1 MKSLK
6 VIVLSILFLI
16 PGTMLWAQEL
26 NEKFSMTTQIFLNEM
41 KQKKEQGTIVP
52 RRLPGRKHPGT
63 KMPKVRRFVA
73 SPDTVGNTVYI
84 SCFIHLKNANN
95 LSELQSLGVDVEETF
110 DGLNFITAR
119 VPVGQLDALA
129 ALDNVTKIK
138 VAQQMRPSTDY
149 ARQKTN
155 VDDLLTQS
163 AEAAA
168 MGITDKYDGT
178 GVVLGVIDT
187 GIDFQHIAFK
197 DKDGNSRIK
206 RAYVYNGSS
215 AQEYTSITST
225 APTTDDT
232 SEDHGT
238 HTATT
243 AGGSSVIVNGTNVTV
258 TDNHANATYGGIAPG
273 ADLYLA
279 GINGLSDT
287 YLSNALKK
295 MVTYADDQGKPLVVS
310 NSWGSGW
317 GPRDGTGDW
326 ATLVGQYFGDSH
338 PNHIILFAASNDAGH
353 KSGSEGGGYFVKK
366 SSVSSSSPLGAIIRT
381 DGEGGDGYY
390 GLVACAWNATNST
403 KLNCKIHVLNNSSGA
418 VLKSW
423 TVTTN
428 GTSSFSGLS
437 TYYSGSMTVY
447 IEQENGKYRL
457 ALYTENGLETTSSGA
472 YTLAIEV
479 YPSSGCANINMWS
492 GDWSLFTSHLSTS
505 SHTWTAGT
513 DDMCVSDE
521 ATIPNSISIGAYV
534 SKNKVKNYQGTTYS
548 YDSGTLGDI
557 AYFSSYAT

>member
-197 DKDGNSRIK
+197 DKDGIRI
-206 RAYVYNGSS
+206 
-215 AQEYTSITST
+215 
-225 APTTDDT
+225 
-232 SEDHGT
+232 
-238 HTATT
+238 
-243 AGGSSVIVNGTNVTV
+243 
-258 TDNHANATYGGIAPG
+258 
-273 ADLYLA
+273 
-279 GINGLSDT
+279 
-287 YLSNALKK
+287 
-295 MVTYADDQGKPLVVS
+295 
-310 NSWGSGW
+310 
-317 GPRDGTGDW
+317 
-326 ATLVGQYFGDSH
+326 
-338 PNHIILFAASNDAGH
+338 
-353 KSGSEGGGYFVKK
+353 
-366 SSVSSSSPLGAIIRT
+366 
-381 DGEGGDGYY
+381 
-390 GLVACAWNATNST
+390 
-403 KLNCKIHVLNNSSGA
+403 
-418 VLKSW
+418 
-423 TVTTN
+423 
-428 GTSSFSGLS
+428 
-437 TYYSGSMTVY
+437 
-447 IEQENGKYRL
+447 
-457 ALYTENGLETTSSGA
+457 
-472 YTLAIEV
+472 
-479 YPSSGCANINMWS
+479 
-492 GDWSLFTSHLSTS
+492 
-505 SHTWTAGT
+505 
-513 DDMCVSDE
+513 
-521 ATIPNSISIGAYV
+521 
-534 SKNKVKNYQGTTYS
+534 
-548 YDSGTLGDI
+548 
-557 AYFSSYAT
+557 